1 MFTLL
6 LIVLGAL
13 ILFFTEW
20 VEVEITAIAVMAAL
34 LVTGILEPA
43 EALSGF
49 SSEATVVVA
58 GLLIMSSAIE
68 RTGALQVAANRF
80 MRWAKGNPHRVA
92 TSSMFATGLLSM
104 FLNNTPAV
112 AVQLPIA
119 LSVARKARVAVS
131 KLLMPISFA
140 AILGGT
146 CTMIGT
152 STNLLVRSIAA
163 DHGWDI
169 GVFDITPMGLIYL
182 GVGLAYLLLI
192 GRRLVPDRHAGEDLA
207 ERFHLREYVTEIEV
221 EPGCKLVGQPCGA
234 ELVLAR
240 KEQLGVEIL
249 EVLRGDQKFFPD
261 QQPVIDEGDLLLVRG
276 EVESLLKIKMERGLR
291 VVRDYVPSADD
302 LQGGE
307 VLLVEAVLAPSSRLL
322 GATLTGARCLD
333 RYGVKALAL
342 RRHGRYLRGGLDQVR
357 LDFGDSLLF
366 QGSAEAV
373 RKLEDSTDFLLL
385 ERITLPQPRQSKIPI
400 AVGILVVTVAL
411 MGAGVVPMVTGVV
424 VGSLAMIL
432 TRCVSLREVYE
443 SFPFKVI
450 VLLGC
455 LIPLGLAVDKTG
467 AADLV
472 ATKLVELPMLDSPR
486 MMLLVLALLT
496 IALTEVMSNN
506 ATAVLVVP
514 IAFAVAERLGVA
526 PQPLVLGVMFTASF
540 SFLTPVGYQTNTL
553 IYGPGG
559 YRFSDFARVGAPLT
573 ATLLLLTVFVV
584 PVFWAF

>member
-1 MFTLL
+1 MLTLL

-20 VEVEITAIAVMAAL
+20 VEVEITAILVMAAL

-80 MRWAKGNPHRVA
+80 MRWAKGDPHRVA
-92 TSSMFATGLLSM
+92 TSSMFATGVLSM

-119 LSVARKARVAVS
+119 LSVARKAEVAVS

-182 GVGLAYLLLI
+182 GVGLAYLLTV

-207 ERFHLREYVTEIEV
+207 ERFHLR
-221 EPGCKLVGQPCGA
+221 
-234 ELVLAR
+234 
-240 KEQLGVEIL
+240 
-249 EVLRGDQKFFPD
+249 
-261 QQPVIDEGDLLLVRG
+261 
-276 EVESLLKIKMERGLR
+276 
-291 VVRDYVPSADD
+291 DYVPPADD
-302 LQGGE
+302 PQGGA

-322 GATLTGARCLD
+322 GSTLTEARCPQ
-333 RYGVKALAL
+333 RYGIEILAL
-342 RRHGRYLRGGLDQVR
+342 RRHGHYLRGGLDQVH
-357 LDFGDSLLF
+357 LDFGDSLLL
-366 QGSAEAV
+366 QGTADAV
-373 RKLEDSTDFLLL
+373 QQLEDSTDFLLL
-385 ERITLPQPRQSKIPI
+385 HQISLPRPRRSKIPI
-400 AVGILVVTVAL
+400 AVGILAITVAL
-411 MGAGVVPMVTGVV
+411 MGTGAVPMVTGVV
-424 VGSLAMIL
+424 LGSLAMIL

-467 AADLV
+467 ADDFV

-486 MMLLVLALLT
+486 IMLLALALLT

-506 ATAVLVVP
+506 ATAVLIVP
-514 IAFAVAERLGVA
+514 IAFAVAERLGVS

-573 ATLLLLTVFVV
+573 ATLLVLTVFVV
-584 PVFWAF
+584 PAIWGF

>member
-1 MFTLL
+1 MLL
-6 LIVLGAL
+6 LIVVGAL

-20 VEVEITAIAVMAAL
+20 VEVEITAILVMAAL
-34 LVTGILEPA
+34 LVTGILEPS

-68 RTGALQVAANRF
+68 RTGALQVAANHF
-80 MRWAKGNPHRVA
+80 MRWAKGDPQRIA

-119 LSVARKARVAVS
+119 LSVARKAGVAVS

-182 GVGLAYLLLI
+182 GVGLTYMLLI
-192 GRRLVPDRHAGEDLA
+192 GRRLVPDRRAGEDLT

-221 EPGCKLVGQPCGA
+221 EAGCKLVGQPCGA

-240 KEQLGVEIL
+240 TEQLGVEII
-249 EVLRGDQKFFPD
+249 EVLRGKEKLFPLHR
-261 QQPVIDEGDLLLVRG
+261 PVLRAGDLLLVRG
-276 EVESLLKIKMERGLR
+276 EVENLLKIKLENGLR
-291 VVRDYVPSADD
+291 VVRDYVPSATD
-302 LQGGE
+302 LRGGE

-322 GATLTGARCLD
+322 GSTLNEARCSD
-333 RYGVKALAL
+333 RFGVKALAL
-342 RRHGRYLRGGLDQVR
+342 RRHGRFLRGSLDQVR

-366 QGSAEAV
+366 QGTADAV
-373 RKLEDSTDFLLL
+373 AKLKDSTDFLLL
-385 ERITLPQPRQSKIPI
+385 EQVQLPQPRQSKIPI
-400 AVGILVVTVAL
+400 AVGILAVTVGL

-424 VGSLAMIL
+424 LGSLAMIL

-455 LIPLGLAVDKTG
+455 LIPLGLAVEKTG
-467 AADLV
+467 AADFV
-472 ATKLVELPMLDSPR
+472 ATKLTELPMLDSPR
-486 MMLLVLALLT
+486 VMLLALALLT
-496 IALTEVMSNN
+496 IGLTEVMSNN

-514 IAFAVAERLGVA
+514 IAFAVAERLGVS

-573 ATLLLLTVFVV
+573 AMLLLLTTFVV
-584 PVFWAF
+584 PMIWGF

>member
-1 MFTLL
+1 MITLA

-20 VEVEITAIAVMAAL
+20 VEVEITAIGVMAAL

-68 RTGALQVAANRF
+68 RTGALGVAANRF
-80 MRWAKGNPHRVA
+80 MAWSKGNPHRVT
-92 TSSMFATGLLSM
+92 TSSMFATGVLSM

-119 LSVARKARVAVS
+119 ISVARKAGVAVS

-152 STNLLVRSIAA
+152 STNILVRSIAA
-163 DHGWDI
+163 DHDWHI
-169 GVFDITPMGLIYL
+169 GVFEITPMGLIYL
-182 GVGLAYLLLI
+182 GVGLAYLLTI

-240 KEQLGVEIL
+240 KEQLGVEII
-249 EVLRGDQKFFPD
+249 EVLRGDQKLFPMHR
-261 QQPVIDEGDLLLVRG
+261 PVLQAGDLLLVRG
-276 EVESLLKIKMERGLR
+276 EVENLLKIKMERGLR
-291 VVRDYVPSADD
+291 VVRDYVPTEDD

-307 VLLVEAVLAPSSRLL
+307 VLLVEAVLAPGSRLL
-322 GATLTGARCLD
+322 GTTLTEARCLE
-333 RYGVKALAL
+333 RFSVMALAL
-342 RRHGRYLRGGLDQVR
+342 RRHGRYLRGGLDQVK

-366 QGSAEAV
+366 QGTSEAV
-373 RKLEDSTDFLLL
+373 QKLEDSTDFLLL
-385 ERITLPQPRQSKIPI
+385 EQVQLPQPRPSKIPI
-400 AVGILVVTVAL
+400 AVGILAVTVAL

-467 AADLV
+467 AADFV
-472 ATKLVELPMLDSPR
+472 ATKLVEIPLLDSPR
-486 MMLLVLALLT
+486 VMLLALALLT
-496 IALTEVMSNN
+496 IGLTEVMSNN
-506 ATAVLVVP
+506 ATAVLIVP
-514 IAFAVAERLGVA
+514 IAFAVAERLGVS

-573 ATLLLLTVFVV
+573 ASLLVLTTFVV
-584 PVFWAF
+584 PMFWGF